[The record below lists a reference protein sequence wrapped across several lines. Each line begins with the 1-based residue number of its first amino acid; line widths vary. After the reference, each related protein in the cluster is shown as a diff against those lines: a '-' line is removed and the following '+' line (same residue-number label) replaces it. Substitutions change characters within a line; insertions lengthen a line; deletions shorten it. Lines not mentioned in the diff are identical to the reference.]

1 MRISAYT
8 LLVLAKSGTDKE
20 AVKAWSAYE
29 ALIPYSSDR
38 LTVKVWHHG
47 NTYQVGLTLR

>member
-8 LLVLAKSGTDKE
+8 LLILSKSDSDK
-20 AVKAWSAYE
+20 AASKAWKEYE
-29 ALIPYSSDR
+29 ALLPYSNDR